1 MKILFFGDSNRG
13 AMMPKMRLDNQIVLR
28 SLLKRYL
35 VNMKLLRKA
44 YVVEH
49 CAWMIRMMQIV
60 MELK

>member
-1 MKILFFGDSNRG
+1 MKILFFGDSNTWGYDTKNASRQ
-13 AMMPKMRLDNQIVLR
+13 PNRFTQ
-28 SLLKRYL
+28 L
-35 VNMKLLRKA
+35 VKKVFSEHELLRKA